1 MKKFAFLIIFILAFS
16 YMHHALA
23 DDVNPTSDPNWGVPS
38 ENENTHNDD
47 YSKSGEDEWDKIY
60 DQTIYNKYGSDQSP
74 AFLNRDN
81 MNPGESDYGYSS
93 D

>member
-16 YMHHALA
+16 YTHHAFA

-38 ENENTHNDD
+38 ENENTHQADED
-47 YSKSGEDEWDKIY
+47 TPTEDEWDKIY
-60 DQTIYNKYGSDQSP
+60 DQTIYNKYGSDESP
-74 AFLNRDN
+74 AYLNREN